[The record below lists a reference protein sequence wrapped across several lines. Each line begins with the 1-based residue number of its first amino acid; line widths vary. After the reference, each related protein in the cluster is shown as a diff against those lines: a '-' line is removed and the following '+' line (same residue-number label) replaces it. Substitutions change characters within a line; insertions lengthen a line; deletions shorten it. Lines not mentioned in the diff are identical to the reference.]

1 MDVFIASEIEEA
13 SSESVFELG
22 RNQRQSPNPEA
33 VTGCGGDGSAA
44 HRKTAF
50 LKKGCEDEDPR
61 WLAFGFERRA
71 ALQQKGPQRS
81 ASLEPGKGC
90 HQREKYLS

>member
-44 HRKTAF
+44 HRKTV
-50 LKKGCEDEDPR
+50 
-61 WLAFGFERRA
+61 RA
-71 ALQQKGPQRS
+71 AKMKTPGGLPSGLKGEQTVPQRS
-81 ASLEPGKGC
+81 ASPEPGKGC